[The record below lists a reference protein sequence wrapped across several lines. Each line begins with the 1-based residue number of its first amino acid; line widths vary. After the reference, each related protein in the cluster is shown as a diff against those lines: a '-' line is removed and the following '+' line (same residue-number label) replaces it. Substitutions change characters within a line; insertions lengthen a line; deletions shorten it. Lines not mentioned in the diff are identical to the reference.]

1 MTPESNP
8 HPKANRDGAMYYT
21 MQGGARAADRLT
33 SIDLRE
39 RGDFPLLLERT
50 TRRAAHSAPEPNIDR
65 GRRIVNIV
73 VALIGLVLAAPLMLL
88 IAVLVKLSSPGP
100 VFYKQ
105 TRVGLDRRHGR
116 PDTSNGRRRV
126 DYGGRLFTIYK
137 FRTMRVE
144 PVARQV
150 WASREDPRMT
160 PIGRILRKYR
170 LDELPQLI
178 NVLKGDMNIVGPRPE
193 QPAIFATLREQI
205 DQYTHRQKVLPGIT
219 GWAQINH
226 HYDASIEDVR
236 RKLRFDLEYI
246 QRRSWWEDLK
256 IMAKTLPVMIFR
268 KGGW

>member
-1 MTPESNP
+1 MSYGVESSIRVVDRFDTIGTPEPVVSR
-8 HPKANRDGAMYYT
+8 AGWRSGR
-21 MQGGARAADRLT
+21 ARGKV
-33 SIDLRE
+33 E
-39 RGDFPLLLERT
+39 RGHAD
-50 TRRAAHSAPEPNIDR
+50 HDR
-65 GRRIVNIV
+65 GRRILNVV

-116 PDTSNGRRRV
+116 PDTSGGRRRV

-150 WASREDPRMT
+150 WASPDDPRVT

-193 QPAIFATLREQI
+193 QPEIFIDLRTRI
-205 DQYTHRQKVLPGIT
+205 DQYPKRQEILPGIT

-236 RKLRFDLEYI
+236 NKLRYDLEYLG
-246 QRRSWWEDLK
+246 RRSVLEDLK
-256 IMAKTLPVMIFR
+256 IMAKTIPVMVFR
-268 KGGW
+268 KGAW